1 MANAKNFVSS
11 AIAMEKEFKHLGPT
25 GTHAFGW
32 IAQDLNADGG
42 VGDASKGRAEK
53 GEKTA
58 VHQIDGFV
66 ALLRDMTAF
75 SLDRLY
81 TPNAN

>member
-1 MANAKNFVSS
+1 MENAKNFVSS

-42 VGDASKGRAEK
+42 VGDASKGTPAK
-53 GEKTA
+53 GASTA
-58 VHQIDGFV
+58 KHQIDGFI

-75 SLDRLY
+75 TLNRLY
-81 TPNAN
+81 TPNAT